1 MHYYDNEYGINQKMT
16 IQTLDPTKQKVIG
29 ARQLGENYKGVS
41 SVSNFIIQ
49 LARFA
54 AGCYIKT
61 FNDIALHSSCLTK
74 IGIR

>member
-1 MHYYDNEYGINQKMT
+1 MHYYDNEFGINGKMT

-29 ARQLGENYKGVS
+29 RRQKGENGVS

-54 AGCYIKT
+54 AGCYIKMAT
-61 FNDIALHSSCLTK
+61 SSPLAHEYK
-74 IGIR
+74 LVGG

>member
-1 MHYYDNEYGINQKMT
+1 MHYYDNEFGINQKMT

-29 ARQLGENYKGVS
+29 RRQKGENGVS